1 MYSSK
6 SDHTLTVH
14 LSKFLTPQA
23 KMGSR
28 GGGGVDPPCLI
39 GVFSAHVVLPHWGCG
54 PGKRANEA
62 FENGGGT
69 TPPPSPKISLAP

>member
-6 SDHTLTVH
+6 SDHTLRVH

-28 GGGGVDPPCLI
+28 GGGGGGVDPPMSKWRIQCTCGAATL
-39 GVFSAHVVLPHWGCG
+39 GVWSRQES
-54 PGKRANEA
+54 K
-62 FENGGGT
+62 
-69 TPPPSPKISLAP
+69 